1 MRLCE
6 SESNW
11 GLVIGN
17 FPIPNYHLPITDYQ
31 TIRPADYP
39 MQRDNEL
46 VHEAWINLKAGN
58 RDAARRF
65 AERAL
70 LNVDD
75 TETRV
80 KASFILS
87 QTTDDPVEKR
97 DLLETV
103 LAYDRTH
110 AEARRALAILD
121 GKLKPE
127 DIVSADNLPAQSTEQ
142 ARADR
147 FTCPQCGARR
157 VFAPDGRSL
166 LCENCGYNDSLAA
179 NGEAL
184 EADFFTAMATA
195 KGHRKP
201 VAMQVFHCNGCGA
214 EFVLAPGVLSATC
227 AYCDSPHVIRLEESR
242 ELLEPDGIIPHAL
255 TQKQAIK
262 KLVDWVELNEIK
274 PKRKV
279 DIPRGAYLPLWT
291 FDLGGGID
299 YSGETVETDNQNRE
313 QSVRVVHVRDLYPLL
328 VNDIPVPASK
338 KMSNLLTR
346 ILPDFDLSLIKPYD
360 PRYLADW
367 PAEIYDI
374 SMSDASLV
382 ARGQVARQ
390 YMERLNSELSYL
402 SNLRLSSAGM
412 TVESFK
418 LVLLPIWMTEIHH
431 KGKDQIVLING
442 QNGVIVT

>member
-1 MRLCE
+1 
-6 SESNW
+6 
-11 GLVIGN
+11 
-17 FPIPNYHLPITDYQ
+17 
-31 TIRPADYP
+31 

-46 VHEAWINLKAGN
+46 VQEAYINLKAGD
-58 RDAARRF
+58 RAAARRF

-75 TETRV
+75 IETRV

-87 QTTDDPVEKR
+87 QTTDDPKEKR

-103 LAYDRTH
+103 LAYDHAH

-127 DIVSADNLPAQSTEQ
+127 DIVNADNLPAQATGEQ
-142 ARADR
+142 KASADR
-147 FTCPQCGARR
+147 FTCPKCGARR

-179 NGEAL
+179 DGEAG
-184 EADFFTAMATA
+184 ESDFFVAMATA

-201 VAMQVFHCNGCGA
+201 VAVQVFHCNGCGA
-214 EFVLAPGVLSATC
+214 EFVLAPGVISATC
-227 AYCDSPHVIRLEESR
+227 AYCDSPHVVRLEESR

-255 TQKQAIK
+255 TQKQAIQ
-262 KLVDWVELNEIK
+262 KLIEWVELHEIK

-279 DIPRGAYLPLWT
+279 DIPRALYAPLWT

-299 YSGETVETDNQNRE
+299 YSGDILQTENDEFRQVQRM
-313 QSVRVVHVRDLYPLL
+313 VRVHEQYPLL
-328 VNDIPVPASK
+328 INDLLIPASK
-338 KMSNLLTR
+338 KTSDLLA
-346 ILPDFDLSLIKPYD
+346 ILLPTFDLSAIKPYD
-360 PRYLADW
+360 PRFLADW

-374 SMSDASLV
+374 PMSDASLV

-390 YMERLNSELSYL
+390 YMEQLKSELSYL
-402 SNLRLSSAGM
+402 SNLRLSTSSM

-418 LVLLPIWMTEIHH
+418 LVLIPVWMTEIHH

-442 QNGVIVT
+442 QNGWVRPGN